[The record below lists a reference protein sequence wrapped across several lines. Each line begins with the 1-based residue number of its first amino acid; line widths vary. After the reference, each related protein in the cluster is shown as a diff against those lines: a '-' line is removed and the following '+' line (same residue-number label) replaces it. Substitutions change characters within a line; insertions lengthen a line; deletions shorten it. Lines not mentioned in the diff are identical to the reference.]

1 MENLGSLLDLGEVR
15 FGDGRLFGA
24 LMPWART
31 SSDNRR
37 APASLE
43 VRCLAAFQLVGE
55 LSAVRCKLIHNG
67 VELIAA
73 NAPEASAPGAAIDD
87 ADVMG
92 LKYVDDSVLLDGRLS
107 ERRHFRGRPQNT
119 RC

>member
-1 MENLGSLLDLGEVR
+1 MAGSSELQCLGLGLLRITGE
-15 FGDGRLFGA
+15 
-24 LMPWART
+24 P
-31 SSDNRR
+31 
-37 APASLE
+37 PASLE

-73 NAPEASAPGAAIDD
+73 DAPEASAPGAAIDD

-92 LKYVDDSVLLDGRLS
+92 LKYVDDSVLLHGRLS
-107 ERRHFRGRPQNT
+107 ERRHIRGRPQNT